1 MAQTIKR
8 SDIGKMNKAIDKF
21 FEKQNSDEL
30 SVSEWVNANKEFI
43 LEKINQGKTVSDF
56 VNALKNE
63 FGIEVSLAS
72 FRGYLK
78 KLKNTDTS
86 SPVNPNT
93 SDKVASQNIGA
104 SIEKTGTLS
113 LNKKDGATHEGAA

>member
-43 LEKINQGKTVSDF
+43 LEKINQGKTASDF

-78 KLKNTDTS
+78 KLKNIETA
-86 SPVNPNT
+86 SPMKPN
-93 SDKVASQNIGA
+93 AS
-104 SIEKTGTLS
+104 EKTSTLS
-113 LNKKDGATHEGAA
+113 LNKKDGGANEVAT

>member
-43 LEKINQGKTVSDF
+43 LEKINQGKTASDF

-63 FGIEVSLAS
+63 FGIEVSVAS
-72 FRGYLK
+72 FRVYLK
-78 KLKNTDTS
+78 KLKNTDTPS
-86 SPVNPNT
+86 LMKPNT
-93 SDKVASQNIGA
+93 SDKLASQNIGA

-113 LNKKDGATHEGAA
+113 LNKKEGVTHEGIA

>member
-1 MAQTIKR
+1 MAQIIKR
-8 SDIGKMNKAIDKF
+8 SDIAKMNKALDKY

-30 SVSEWVNANKEFI
+30 TISQWVDANKEFI
-43 LEKINQGKTVSDF
+43 LEKINQGKTAADF

-78 KLKNTDTS
+78 KLKTPAITPLNQS
-86 SPVNPNT
+86 
-93 SDKVASQNIGA
+93 
-104 SIEKTGTLS
+104 TLS
-113 LNKKDGATHEGAA
+113 LNKKDGVIHEGAA

>member
-8 SDIGKMNKAIDKF
+8 SDIAKMNKALNKY

-30 SVSEWVNANKEFI
+30 TISEWVNANAEFI
-43 LEKINQGKTVSDF
+43 LEKINQGKTAADF

-63 FGIEVSLAS
+63 FSIEVGLAS

-78 KLKNTDTS
+78 KLKTPAITTPLNQS
-86 SPVNPNT
+86 
-93 SDKVASQNIGA
+93 
-104 SIEKTGTLS
+104 TLS
-113 LNKKDGATHEGAA
+113 LNKKDGVMHEGAA

>member
-8 SDIGKMNKAIDKF
+8 SDIAKMNKALDKY

-30 SVSEWVNANKEFI
+30 TISQWVNANAEFI
-43 LEKINQGKTVSDF
+43 LEKINQGKTASDF

-63 FGIEVSLAS
+63 FGIEVGLAS

-78 KLKNTDTS
+78 KLKTPTMTTPLNQS
-86 SPVNPNT
+86 SIDKSKSQDVGVPN
-93 SDKVASQNIGA
+93 
-104 SIEKTGTLS
+104 EKTSTLS
-113 LNKKDGATHEGAA
+113 LNKKDGVMHEGVA

>member
-8 SDIGKMNKAIDKF
+8 SDIGKINKALDKF

-43 LEKINQGKTVSDF
+43 LEKINQGKTASDF

-78 KLKNTDTS
+78 KLKNTNAP
-86 SPVNPNT
+86 SPVKPNT
-93 SDKVASQNIGA
+93 NDKVASQNIGA

-113 LNKKDGATHEGAA
+113 LNKKDGATHERAA